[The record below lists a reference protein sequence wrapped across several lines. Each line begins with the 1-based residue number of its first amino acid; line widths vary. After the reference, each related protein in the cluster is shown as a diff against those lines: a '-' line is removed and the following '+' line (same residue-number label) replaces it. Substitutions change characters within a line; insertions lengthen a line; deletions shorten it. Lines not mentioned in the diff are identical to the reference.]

1 MEASKSKEISPANR
15 ELQTT
20 KLEGAKRDFEKYL
33 SGLSEKGLVVE
44 KVNDD
49 QWKIDAKGAEGKAL
63 YIKVCPPKVKDSV
76 VGQVGFEVSLSKITE
91 SEKGISLRDVN
102 SASNNST
109 QVKDIRKLLQ
119 NEFAEIEKSAK
130 GIVASADKNLPAL
143 PKPIEIYPKGTQ
155 VVDQTVVNALNAAF
169 VNNKQLKME
178 ELIGKSLMKL
188 IELDPNFKQ
197 SVTERLDK
205 KEELSIPWIFKEM
218 AKSGVLIDK
227 SAFDAKT

>member
-1 MEASKSKEISPANR
+1 METSKSKEISPANR

-33 SGLSEKGLVVE
+33 SGLSERGFVVE

-49 QWKIDAKGAEGKAL
+49 QWKMDAKGAEGKTL
-63 YIKVCPPKVKDSV
+63 YLKICPQKVKDSE

-119 NEFAEIEKSAK
+119 NEFAEIEKNAK
-130 GIVASADKNLPAL
+130 GIVASVDKNLAAL
-143 PKPIEIYPKGTQ
+143 PKPIEVYPKGTQ
-155 VVDQTVVNALNAAF
+155 DVDKTVVNA
-169 VNNKQLKME
+169 
-178 ELIGKSLMKL
+178 
-188 IELDPNFKQ
+188 
-197 SVTERLDK
+197 
-205 KEELSIPWIFKEM
+205 
-218 AKSGVLIDK
+218 
-227 SAFDAKT
+227 